1 MLTLIREAL
10 RLKSEGI
17 RSAFVTVVRTEGSV
31 PQIPGA
37 KMLVASSPG
46 GLLTSGTV
54 GGGELEHRAARE
66 AAEVLASGSGA
77 AYFEKDLAADLGMA
91 CGGRVGYLVEP
102 LESADRLVI
111 CGGGH
116 IGLSVYR
123 IMKDMDFSI
132 TVVDE
137 GDEKSIRERFPDA
150 AIVPTFDER
159 ELAKRL
165 VADER
170 TYVVIASRNHP
181 SDFRLARF
189 FMKGEWAYLGVIA
202 SARKAATLKKELEEE
217 GYDGEKIRR
226 LSSPIGIPLGGPRP
240 EEIAVSIAAEII
252 RRRYGATR

>member
-1 MLTLIREAL
+1 MVPLLREAL
-10 RLKSEGI
+10 RLKAEGI
-17 RSAFVTVVRTEGSV
+17 RSAFVTVVWTEGSV
-31 PQIPGA
+31 PQVPGA
-37 KMLVASSPG
+37 KMLVAPSPG
-46 GLLTSGTV
+46 GVLTSGTV
-54 GGGELEHRAARE
+54 GGGELERRAACE

-77 AYFEKDLAADLGMA
+77 AYYVKDLAADLGMA

-137 GDEKSIRERFPDA
+137 GEEKALRERFPDA
-150 AIVPTFDER
+150 AIVPSFEEG
-159 ELAKRL
+159 ELEKRL
-165 VADER
+165 ATDER

-189 FMKGEWAYLGVIA
+189 FMKRDWAYLGVIA
-202 SARKAATLKKELEEE
+202 SANKATALKKELEEE
-217 GYDGEKIRR
+217 GYGREKILR

-240 EEIAVSIAAEII
+240 QEIAVSIAAEII
-252 RRRYGATR
+252 RRRYDATR

>member
-1 MLTLIREAL
+1 MFTLFREAS

-17 RSAFVTVVRTEGSV
+17 RSAFVTVVWTEGSV
-31 PQIPGA
+31 PQVPGA

-54 GGGELEHRAARE
+54 GGGELERRAARE
-66 AAEVLASGSGA
+66 AEEVLASGSGA
-77 AYFEKDLAADLGMA
+77 AYFVKDLAVDLGMA

-102 LESADRLVI
+102 LESSDRLVI

-116 IGLSVYR
+116 IGLAVYR

-137 GDEKSIRERFPDA
+137 GEEKPLRERFPDA
-150 AIVPTFDER
+150 VVLPSFDEG
-159 ELAKRL
+159 ELDERL

-181 SDFRLARF
+181 TDFRLARF
-189 FMKGEWAYLGVIA
+189 FMKRDWAYLGVIA
-202 SARKAATLKKELEEE
+202 SANKAAALKMELEKE
-217 GYDGEKIRR
+217 GYESEKILR